1 MERRGG
7 RSIKGV
13 AREAGVSIA
22 TVSRAINHPDQ
33 VSEPTRRKVL
43 EAIRRLDYRP
53 SAEMAD
59 RARGAGA
66 RIAVLAP
73 FSSYGSYAERLNGI
87 FAVVQPRGMEA
98 LVRDQPSSA
107 AAIEPH
113 LDSLPLRSDVAGVI
127 VMGVPV
133 SGDGAAR
140 LEESR
145 LPVVLVD
152 SDHPAFS
159 RVEFDDTGAGRLIA
173 EHLLGLGHRQAYFV
187 HEPQAADFRSAG
199 LVRSDAIQAAGLPLT
214 SVPVTPDFG
223 EAVRRLDHW
232 LGGLSDG
239 GAFDAGPVAVVAN
252 HDRLGAAVLAA
263 ARGRGL
269 QVPEQ
274 LRVIGVDDG
283 EIAAVAGLTTIR
295 QPFAESGRLAADLLL
310 AQLADRRR
318 PPARVLL
325 SGELVLRA
333 ST

>member
-22 TVSRAINHPDQ
+22 TVSRAINHPDR

-53 SAEMAD
+53 SAEMAE

-66 RIAVLAP
+66 RVAVLAP

-98 LVRDQPSSA
+98 LVRDHPSSA

-127 VMGVPV
+127 VMGVPL
-133 SGDGAAR
+133 SDDGAAR
-140 LEESR
+140 LADSG

-152 SDHPAFS
+152 SDHEAFS
-159 RVEFDDTGAGRLIA
+159 RVEFDDAGAGRLMA
-173 EHLLGLGHRQAYFV
+173 EHLLARGHREAYFV
-187 HEPQAADFRSAG
+187 HEPQAGDFRSAG
-199 LVRSDAIQAAGLPLT
+199 LIRAEAMQTAGLRLT
-214 SVPVTPDFG
+214 PVAVQPSFP
-223 EAVRRLDHW
+223 EAVRRVEGWFDELAAAGV
-232 LGGLSDG
+232 LGRT
-239 GAFDAGPVAVVAN
+239 PIAVCAN
-252 HDRLGAAVLAA
+252 HDRLAAAVLAA
-263 ARGRGL
+263 ARSRGL
-269 QVPEQ
+269 RVPDQVA
-274 LRVIGVDDG
+274 VIGVDDG

-295 QPFAESGRLAADLLL
+295 QPFVESGRLAAELLL
-310 AQLADRRR
+310 GKLADRRR
-318 PPARVLL
+318 PATRMML
-325 SGELVLRA
+325 SGELVVRG